1 MKRRVVITG
10 MGTCNP
16 LGMTIEDTWQAL
28 LAGRSGISPIVI
40 FDASTFPTTFAAQ
53 VPDFDLAPY
62 VRDPDGFAQA
72 GRNVRFAMAAARR
85 AMEDAGLA
93 DTRGPQ
99 VTFRPDR
106 FGVYT
111 GSGEGRLDFASLTHA
126 IAQALDDDETL
137 DMVRFAQAAL
147 KRYNAIA
154 ELEQEPNMPANHL
167 AHEYGLQ
174 GPAYSNLTA
183 CAASTQAIGEA
194 INLIRTG
201 RTDLMLTGGTHSM
214 IHPLGVAGFNLLT
227 AIATEPKDEP
237 WRASRPFDLDR
248 GGFVLGEGSTMMV
261 LEEVGH
267 AQARG
272 AHIWAEV
279 VGFGSSADAYRMT
292 DIHPTGRGPAVSM
305 QRALEDAGVLPDAV
319 DYISA
324 HGTGTHE
331 NDRVE
336 TMAVKIVFG
345 DRAYEVP
352 ISSVKSELG
361 HLIAA
366 AGATELMT
374 CVLAIRDQV
383 VPPTINRDTPDP
395 DCDLDYV
402 PHEAR
407 DATVEICLSNSFG
420 FGGQNDSLVV
430 RRFTS

>member
-1 MKRRVVITG
+1 MTRRVVITG

-16 LGMTIEDTWQAL
+16 LGMEVEATWQAL
-28 LAGRSGISPIVI
+28 LAGKSGIRDIFI

-53 VPDFDLAPY
+53 VADFDLAPY
-62 VRDPDGFAQA
+62 VRDTEAFAQA

-85 AMEDAGLA
+85 AMQDAGLA
-93 DTRGPQ
+93 GGED
-99 VTFRPDR
+99 VDPDR
-106 FGVYT
+106 FGIYT
-111 GSGEGRLDFASLTHA
+111 GSGEGRLDFASLTHS
-126 IAQALDDDETL
+126 IAEALEPDGSVNT
-137 DMVRFAQAAL
+137 VRFAEAGMR
-147 KRYNAIA
+147 RYNALS

-167 AHEYGLQ
+167 ACEYGLQ

-194 INLIRTG
+194 ADLIRTG
-201 RTDLMLTGGTHSM
+201 LVDLMLTGGTHSM

-227 AIATEPKDEP
+227 AISTEPKDEP
-237 WRASRPFDLDR
+237 WRASRPFDRDR
-248 GGFVLGEGSTMMV
+248 AGFVLGEGSTMMV
-261 LEEVGH
+261 LEELEH
-267 AQARG
+267 ARRRG
-272 AHIWAEV
+272 ARIWAEL

-292 DIHPTGRGPAVSM
+292 DIHPEGRGPAASM
-305 QRALEDAGVLPDAV
+305 QMALDDAGVRPGDI

-336 TMAVKIVFG
+336 TMAVKRVFG
-345 DRAYEVP
+345 DRARQVP

-374 CVLAIRDQV
+374 CILAIRDQV
-383 VPPTINRDTPDP
+383 VPPTINLDTPDP
-395 DCDLDYV
+395 ECDLDYV

-407 DATVEICLSNSFG
+407 EVGVEVCLSNSFG
-420 FGGQNDSLVV
+420 FGGQNDSLVI
-430 RRFTS
+430 RRFVS